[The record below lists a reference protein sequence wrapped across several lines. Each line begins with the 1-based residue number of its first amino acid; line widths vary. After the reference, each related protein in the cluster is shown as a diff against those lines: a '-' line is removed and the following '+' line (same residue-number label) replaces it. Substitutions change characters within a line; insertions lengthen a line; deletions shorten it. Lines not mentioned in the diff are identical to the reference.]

1 MTTEAPRL
9 AFGVLVGVGV
19 GVGVGVVGCGRS
31 GTSNATVD
39 ASVSALH
46 GAACGIDGADASD
59 GIECAQ
65 YASALD
71 AFGDALAVAGVPLVL
86 AVGEVHAPLGAAV
99 PSAARRFTDAFL
111 PVLAG
116 RASDLLVELMM
127 PPRGCADAAAEVRHD
142 QEVVTSQHAAS
153 DQDEYLAMGTRARA
167 LGIVP
172 DMLRPSCADLDALQH
187 AGDDQVDVSLTT
199 IARLSH
205 EQASRMVARDAN
217 GPDHGKMVVLY
228 GGTLHNDLA
237 PSNDAA
243 RWSYAPALAAEV
255 QGRFVAIDLIVP
267 EFVGTG
273 AVWQKLAWWP
283 AYDSLRKLAQQ
294 ARLSNKAT
302 LFRLSREHPASFVL
316 LFPLESPPP

>member
-1 MTTEAPRL
+1 MNTKT
-9 AFGVLVGVGV
+9 
-19 GVGVGVVGCGRS
+19 GR
-31 GTSNATVD
+31 
-39 ASVSALH
+39 
-46 GAACGIDGADASD
+46 
-59 GIECAQ
+59 
-65 YASALD
+65 
-71 AFGDALAVAGVPLVL
+71 
-86 AVGEVHAPLGAAV
+86 
-99 PSAARRFTDAFL
+99 R
-111 PVLAG
+111 
-116 RASDLLVELMM
+116 
-127 PPRGCADAAAEVRHD
+127 
-142 QEVVTSQHAAS
+142 
-153 DQDEYLAMGTRARA
+153 
-167 LGIVP
+167 IVP

-316 LFPLESPPP
+316 LFPLESPSP